1 MLAGITAVLVGFS
14 GPTALI
20 FAAAAAGGLPAQAVA
35 SWLAAVSVGS
45 GIAALYG
52 SLRWRIPTITAW
64 STPGVA
70 LLAAALPGIGWGQAV
85 GAFIVANALIT
96 GLGVLGLFGR
106 VMRHVPGPVAA
117 GLLGG
122 ILFPFAAGLLPALS
136 AQPVLVG
143 AMVVAF
149 LAMRRLSPLW
159 AVPAVLAVGVA
170 AAFALGLVGAAPAS
184 FAPSLP
190 VATWPEFDAA
200 TALGLGLPLAL
211 VALTGQFLS
220 GFAVLRANGYAPPE
234 DAATRLMG
242 GLSLLLAP
250 FGCHGVNPSAIIAA
264 ICVGPDSHPD
274 PARRWVAGVAAGVTY
289 LVFGAFAAPLA
300 AAFGALPPALVAAV
314 AGFGLIGPMISALSA
329 ALAEPSSR
337 DAAGVTFVVTAAGVA
352 FLGLGAAFWGLVA
365 GLLWRVVVAR

>member
-20 FAAAAAGGLPAQAVA
+20 FAAAGAGGLSAAQVA
-35 SWLAAVSVGS
+35 AWLAAVSVGS

-70 LLAAALPGIGWGQAV
+70 LLAAALPTTSWAEAV
-85 GAFIVANALIT
+85 GAFIVANLLVT
-96 GLGVLGLFGR
+96 GLGVAGLFGR
-106 VMRHVPGPVAA
+106 VMRHVPGPVAG

-136 AQPVLVG
+136 AQPALVG

-149 LAMRRLSPLW
+149 LAMRRLAPLW
-159 AVPAVLAVGVA
+159 AVPAVLALGVA
-170 AAFALGLVGAAPAS
+170 AAFALGLVGSVSAAL
-184 FAPSLP
+184 AP
-190 VATWPEFDAA
+190 TWPEITWPVFQP
-200 TALGLGLPLAL
+200 TSALGLGLPLAL

-264 ICVGPDSHPD
+264 ICVGPDAHPD
-274 PARRWVAGVAAGVTY
+274 PGRRWVAGVAAGVTY
-289 LVFGAFAAPLA
+289 LVFAVFAAPLA

-314 AGFGLIGPMISALSA
+314 AGFGLVGPMISALSA
-329 ALAEPSSR
+329 ALAEPASR
-337 DAAGVTFVVTAAGVA
+337 DAAGITFVVTAAGVA

-365 GLLWRVVVAR
+365 GLLWRAAVAR